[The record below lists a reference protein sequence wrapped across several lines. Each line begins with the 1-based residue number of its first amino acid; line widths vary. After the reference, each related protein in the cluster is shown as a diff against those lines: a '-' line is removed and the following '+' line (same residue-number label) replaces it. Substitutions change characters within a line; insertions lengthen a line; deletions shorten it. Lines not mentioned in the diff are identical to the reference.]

1 MRITLEKV
9 TNIVVIAGC
18 LFVVGNLLYRNHNSK
33 QQLELY
39 PAGSRIQDVPS
50 LGLKSSERTLILATS
65 SSCHFCV
72 ASLPFYRRLA
82 AAAKGGGTRMVAV
95 THEPPPVNRAFL
107 EGNGVPVDAAVP
119 VAESGVLVQVTPAII
134 LVRQDG
140 TVIESWI
147 GEVSSKKEAQVL
159 RLAAGR

>member
-1 MRITLEKV
+1 
-9 TNIVVIAGC
+9 
-18 LFVVGNLLYRNHNSK
+18 
-33 QQLELY
+33 
-39 PAGSRIQDVPS
+39 
-50 LGLKSSERTLILATS
+50 
-65 SSCHFCV
+65 
-72 ASLPFYRRLA
+72 
-82 AAAKGGGTRMVAV
+82 MVAV